1 MIRCWLAPF
10 GTPETARPPV
20 RSAARGAV
28 APECAAY
35 SGCAD
40 VEECGSAAL
49 PPWAEAHTAAQAQ
62 GAQLYTDPESGYSVF
77 TAVGLL
83 AQQTCCGSG
92 CRHCPYGYFHTP
104 PSHAKQLP
112 QDAVLLLATPRQRRG
127 RAAQAA
133 TSTAA
138 VPVQHTRCVAWALGA
153 QTWPQGTL
161 VVLPFQATGGAVLS
175 LADAAPSSSSNNG
188 VHPHLFELFDVLKAG
203 DGQDAVAVPVADGGD
218 ARHAV
223 DAALQRLRL
232 PPLLS

>member
-1 MIRCWLAPF
+1 MIRCWPAPF
-10 GTPETARPPV
+10 ATPETARLPV
-20 RSAARGAV
+20 RSAACGAV
-28 APECAAY
+28 APECAATA
-35 SGCAD
+35 GCAD

-62 GAQLYTDPESGYSVF
+62 GSHTYMDPETGFSVF

-83 AQQTCCGSG
+83 SQQTCCGSG

-112 QDAVLLLATPRQRRG
+112 QEAVLLLATPRQRRA
-127 RAAQAA
+127 RAAQAV
-133 TSTAA
+133 TA
-138 VPVQHTRCVAWALGA
+138 VQYNRCVAWAFGA

-175 LADAAPSSSSNNG
+175 LVDAAPSSSSSSSSA
-188 VHPHLFELFDVLKAG
+188 VHPHLFELFDALKAG
-203 DGQDAVAVPVADGGD
+203 NGQDAVAVPVSDGGD
-218 ARHAV
+218 ARQAV
-223 DAALQRLRL
+223 DAALLRLRL